1 MKPSVIYSLLSIL
14 AMSSCNG
21 AKAPDTGQ
29 QALLDASRQELVT
42 ALEERDQLLALVKEI
57 STSMSQIKRL
67 EHILTVS
74 EAQPKENS
82 RRNAQI
88 LTDIRSIKATL
99 KQRREELAALE
110 AKLQESSLFTDEL
123 SGTIA
128 ALRSQID
135 TQSAEIES
143 LQKKLSAAN
152 QEIASL
158 TSTVDSLNTT
168 VETVNH
174 ELVDAVA
181 QSTGLENELNTC
193 YYVIASKGELKR
205 HKIIESGFLRKTKIL
220 KGNFDHGFFTVGDKR
235 DLDTIF
241 TATSGIKIHTTHP
254 AQSYRIIDVNGS
266 KALEITDPEQFWNLS
281 NYLVIERE

>member
-14 AMSSCNG
+14 AISSCNG
-21 AKAPDTGQ
+21 PKVPDAGQ

-42 ALEERDQLLALVKEI
+42 ALEERDQLLSLVKEI
-57 STSMSQIKRL
+57 STSMNQIKHL

-88 LTDIRSIKATL
+88 LADIRSIKATL

-158 TSTVDSLNTT
+158 TFTVDSLNTT

-181 QSTGLENELNTC
+181 QSTDLENELNTC

-241 TATSGIKIHTTHP
+241 TTSSGIKIHTTHP
-254 AQSYRIIDVNGS
+254 AQSYRIINVNGS
-266 KALEITDPEQFWNLS
+266 KALEITDPGQFWNLS

>member
-1 MKPSVIYSLLSIL
+1 MKSYVIYLSLSIFV
-14 AMSSCNG
+14 MTSCNE
-21 AKAPDTGQ
+21 AKTPDAGQ

-57 STSMSQIKRL
+57 STSMNRIKQL
-67 EHILTVS
+67 EHILTVG

-88 LTDIRSIKATL
+88 LADIKSIKATL
-99 KQRREELAALE
+99 RQRREELAALE

-128 ALRSQID
+128 VLRSQID

-152 QEIASL
+152 QEIESL
-158 TSTVDSLNTT
+158 TSTIDSLNTT
-168 VETVNH
+168 VETVNN
-174 ELVDAVA
+174 ELIDAVA

-193 YYVIASKGELKR
+193 YYVIASKSELKR

-235 DLDTIF
+235 SLDTIF
-241 TATSGIKIHTTHP
+241 TTTSELKIHTTHP
-254 AQSYRIIDVNGS
+254 AQSFRIIDVNGS

>member
-1 MKPSVIYSLLSIL
+1 MKSHVIYLSLSIFVIT
-14 AMSSCNG
+14 SCNE
-21 AKAPDTGQ
+21 AKTPDAGQ

-57 STSMSQIKRL
+57 STSMEQIRHL

-74 EAQPKENS
+74 ETQPKENARS
-82 RRNAQI
+82 NARI
-88 LTDIRSIKATL
+88 LADIKSIKATL
-99 KQRREELAALE
+99 KQRREDLASLE
-110 AKLQESSLFTDEL
+110 AKLQESTLFTDEL

-128 ALRSQID
+128 VLRSQID

-143 LQKKLSAAN
+143 LQKKLSSAN
-152 QEIASL
+152 QEIESL
-158 TSTVDSLNTT
+158 TSTIDSLNIT

-174 ELVDAVA
+174 ELVDAVT
-181 QSTGLENELNTC
+181 QSANLENELNTC
-193 YYVIASKGELKR
+193 YYVIASKSELKR

-220 KGNFDHGFFTVGDKR
+220 KGNFDHGFFTIGDKR

-241 TATSGIKIHTTHP
+241 TTTPGLKIHTTHP
-254 AQSYRIIDVNGS
+254 EQSYRIINVNGS
-266 KALEITDPEQFWNLS
+266 KAIEITNPEQFWNLS

>member
-88 LTDIRSIKATL
+88 LADIRSIKATL

-158 TSTVDSLNTT
+158 TFTVDSLNVT